1 MKRLFAAVFST
12 VLIGLF
18 VSGCASNQLVESDVS
33 AFHRWSG
40 APPVPGT
47 LYRFERLPSQQGA
60 GAQQDYLES
69 LSRAAL
75 ERVGLR
81 LDPPVARLGVQVQLN
96 VLVLERGPYG
106 YGYGGGFDG
115 FGFATPGIFLGGGSH
130 GASFGLSFP
139 LRFSEPPVYRREL
152 TLLMRDLSTGQVVF
166 ETRALSDNVQ
176 NDLPAVLPAMLEAAL
191 RGFPQPPAG
200 MRRIPVDLSRPAK

>member
-12 VLIGLF
+12 VVLGFF
-18 VSGCASNQLVESDVS
+18 VAGCASNRLVESDVN
-33 AFHRWSG
+33 AFHRWNG

-47 LYRFERLPSQQGA
+47 LYRFERLPSQQAA

-81 LDPPVARLGVQVQLN
+81 LDPAVARLGVQVQLN
-96 VLVLERGPYG
+96 VLAVERGPYG
-106 YGYGGGFDG
+106 YGYDGG
-115 FGFATPGIFLGGGSH
+115 FGFAAPGVFLGGGSR

-139 LRFSEPPVYRREL
+139 LRFSEPPFYRREL
-152 TLLMRDLSTGQVVF
+152 TLLMRDLASGQVVF
-166 ETRALSDNVQ
+166 ETRALSDSVQ

-200 MRRIPVDLSRPAK
+200 TRRIPVDLSGLKK